1 MHLKKE
7 IVKVKSGTHKL
18 YPTDYFKHFIVLF
31 LIFLLCFTT
40 EERTH
45 LITKLFCFFN
55 LFYSL
60 LHSQAS
66 IKDGFSLENKYTQ
79 IL

>member
-1 MHLKKE
+1 MFKTGNCE
-7 IVKVKSGTHKL
+7 SQTWNTQIVPNWLL
-18 YPTDYFKHFIVLF
+18 YTFYRFISYFSPVFYNRRKDSFNNKIVF
-31 LIFLLCFTT
+31 
-40 EERTH
+40 
-45 LITKLFCFFN
+45 FFN

-60 LHSQAS
+60 LHSQVS

>member
-1 MHLKKE
+1 M
-7 IVKVKSGTHKL
+7 KVKSGTHKL
-18 YPTDYFKHFIVLF
+18 YPTDNFIHFIVLF

-45 LITKLFCFFN
+45 LITKLFFFN
-55 LFYSL
+55 LYYSL
-60 LHSQAS
+60 LHSQVS

-79 IL
+79 FL